1 MRARRKEL
9 KCVELALSS
18 SGEREPIEVLVM
30 VPTVALASQKTS
42 NGKLGL
48 RLLQSLS
55 KVFHQMVLALSDIFT
70 LEAREVLASH

>member
-1 MRARRKEL
+1 MRDVRKEL

-18 SGEREPIEVLVM
+18 SGEREPMTVLVM
-30 VPTVALASQKTS
+30 EPTVALASQKTNS
-42 NGKLGL
+42 GKCGL
-48 RLLQSLS
+48 RLLQSFG